1 MLEQIQYDI
10 QKMISRLEVLK
21 DENEKLNGQLAAKQA
36 EVDGAKE
43 EINALKQ
50 TIESLKLKSALTADG
65 KGSEEA
71 KAKIDSLIRQ
81 IDKCLA
87 LIG

>member
-1 MLEQIQYDI
+1 MLEKIQYDI
-10 QKMISRLEVLK
+10 QNIISQLEVLK
-21 DENEKLNGQLAAKQA
+21 AENAKLKEFLEAKQTEA
-36 EVDGAKE
+36 DNAKE

-50 TIESLKLKSALTADG
+50 TIESLKLKSALTAGG